1 MKFTQSQ
8 FAQAVELLQIVDPKL
23 VDSSS
28 GRSDKRRANRASFRI
43 AVVIKVFREG
53 DCPWVAA
60 QLRDISPRGVRI
72 ATELPIQAGDSFLLR
87 LPDNAQQKLAEP
99 VICRAA
105 YCKEESGGFVVGA
118 EFSGRP
124 NPKTT
129 TSEADAQ
136 LDRIRSSILK

>member
-8 FAQAVELLQIVDPKL
+8 YAQAVELLQVVDPALVDPK
-23 VDSSS
+23 S
-28 GRSDKRRANRASFRI
+28 GRTDKRRANRASFRI

-53 DCPWVAA
+53 DCPWVSA
-60 QLRDISPRGVRI
+60 QLQDISPRGIRI
-72 ATELPIQAGDSFLLR
+72 ATELPIQPGDSFLLR

-99 VICRAA
+99 VICSAV
-105 YCKEESGGFVVGA
+105 YCTPQTEGFIVGA

-129 TSEADAQ
+129 SDEAEAE
-136 LDRIRSSILK
+136 LKRIRGSILK

>member
-8 FAQAVELLQIVDPKL
+8 YAQAVELLQVVDPKL
-23 VDSSS
+23 VDPNS
-28 GRSDKRRANRASFRI
+28 GRIDKRRANRASFRI

-53 DCPWVAA
+53 DCPWAA
-60 QLRDISPRGVRI
+60 AELHDISPRGIRI
-72 ATELPIQAGDSFLLR
+72 ATELPIQPGDSFLLR

-99 VICRAA
+99 LICRTV
-105 YCKEESGGFVVGA
+105 YCTPQTKGFIVGA

-129 TSEADAQ
+129 ASEADAQ
-136 LDRIRSSILK
+136 LNRIRRSILK